1 MEITIPQLVFYA
13 FAIISLICA
22 VGVIAFRNPVTA
34 AMNMAICFGAVAAI
48 FFGLGAEFIGIIQI
62 MVYAGAVLVLFLFV
76 IMMIDI
82 REEEKQFINFRTAV
96 AGTIVASLFAGL
108 VCNISLSLPSQ
119 DSPIGATL
127 KEQGDIVETEV
138 LCVTERGIMD
148 ICSLENCTSPSC
160 NAPKA
165 YIAEKSDTYMLGMT
179 LFSKYNISFAILSFA
194 LLSACVGSIAI
205 SRQFKK
211 D

>member
-13 FAIISLICA
+13 FAIVSLIA
-22 VGVIAFRNPVTA
+22 AIGVIAFRNPVTA

-48 FFGLGAEFIGIIQI
+48 FFGIAAEFIGIIQI
-62 MVYAGAVLVLFLFV
+62 IVYAGAVLVLFLFV

-82 REEEKQFINFRTAV
+82 KKEEQQFTNFRTAI
-96 AGTIVASLFAGL
+96 AGTIIASLFAGV
-108 VCNISLSLPSQ
+108 VCNIALSLPSQ
-119 DSPIGATL
+119 DRPAACAT
-127 KEQGDIVETEV
+127 EQGCELEEEV
-138 LCVTERGIMD
+138 ICVTERGIMD
-148 ICSLENCTSPSC
+148 ICSIEDCTSPSC
-160 NAPKA
+160 NAPSA
-165 YIAEKSDTYMLGMT
+165 SISEKSDTYLLGMT
-179 LFSKYNISFAILSFA
+179 LFSKYNIPFAILSFA